1 MRLRKTIDFALVS
14 VSLLVVMLLFSNF
27 TGRAISPLNNE
38 VLDSNKVLF
47 EIKGASFILLDD
59 NEEFSSPEKIYLEDY
74 LEIRLEP
81 GVYYWK
87 IVDDKTNEIR
97 KLTILSVV
105 DLSIQ
110 RSSEEDS
117 FEVVNGGTEDLNVGV
132 YEGEFL
138 IDSFNL
144 NSSETVS
151 KNGTKFIGGKNEKD

>member
-1 MRLRKTIDFALVS
+1 MKLQKTIDFVLVS
-14 VSLLVVMLLFSNF
+14 VSLFSIMLLFSNF
-27 TGRAISPLNNE
+27 TGRAISPLNDE

-132 YEGEFL
+132 YDGEFL

-144 NSSETVS
+144 NSSGTVS